1 MVCWWRCLLGSEG
14 PGDELGAVKS
24 PKEALAC
31 EEASFKHSTMKC
43 VCVCFITIV
52 TLAEH

>member
-1 MVCWWRCLLGSEG
+1 MVACLLGSEG

-31 EEASFKHSTMKC
+31 KRASFKQHSTVKC